1 MLQYPPFSII
11 RQEIRQMTT
20 DTASLRENFNN
31 QLANVNE
38 QITKLEKDLERAKEY
53 KIKLQGGL
61 ETLQILDPQEETS
74 AEETPVSETEV
85 VE

>member
-1 MLQYPPFSII
+1 
-11 RQEIRQMTT
+11 MTT

-61 ETLQILDPQEETS
+61 ETLQILDPQEETP

>member
-1 MLQYPPFSII
+1 
-11 RQEIRQMTT
+11 MTT